1 MTSDYTFLNEGTRQQ
16 LEQWLVLA
24 LNGQTPLPRVSP
36 DEFPYLAIM
45 RVEGLLDKQTRRDL
59 YSVCQQL
66 VSEFVRTGKGRLV
79 GEFVRTEKESDEYLH
94 SLLNLAVKLQ
104 IRELAPSLAQLAQ
117 KPELFGHLAVPVQR
131 LVLTTLV
138 EFRTQPPAFWQS
150 ILPLN
155 PDAFAGVVF
164 SGVFSRS
171 PKQAMT
177 VLQHLPTRTPVVA
190 AASGRLRRWIET
202 LEPTDRRAAEA
213 ELRQLL
219 PSCNEV
225 VREMFGKWVPGEISA
240 KPVPQTQRQNN
251 AHRAIGLLK
260 ILTKPMNTEL
270 KPSNSRLAAAAA

>member
-1 MTSDYTFLNEGTRQQ
+1 MTSDYAFLNEGTRQQ
-16 LEQWLVLA
+16 LEQWLVRA
-24 LNGQTPLPRVSP
+24 LSGQTPLPRVSP

-59 YSVCQQL
+59 YSACQQL
-66 VSEFVRTGKGRLV
+66 VSEFVRTGKGS
-79 GEFVRTEKESDEYLH
+79 EEYLH

-104 IRELAPSLAQLAQ
+104 ILELAPSLAQLAQ

-190 AASGRLRRWIET
+190 AASGRLRRWIDT
-202 LEPTDRRAAEA
+202 LEPTERRAAEA

-225 VREMFGKWVPGEISA
+225 VREMFGKWVPGAISA
-240 KPVPQTQRQNN
+240 NPVPQTQRQTK
-251 AHRAIGLLK
+251 AQHAVSLLSK
-260 ILTKPMNTEL
+260 VIKQINPPLQT
-270 KPSNSRLAAAAA
+270 SCSRLAEAP

>member
-1 MTSDYTFLNEGTRQQ
+1 MTSDYAFLNEGTRQQ
-16 LEQWLVLA
+16 LEQWLVRA
-24 LNGQTPLPRVSP
+24 LSGQTPLPRVSP

-59 YSVCQQL
+59 YSACQQL
-66 VSEFVRTGKGRLV
+66 VSEFVRTGKGN
-79 GEFVRTEKESDEYLH
+79 EEYLH

-104 IRELAPSLAQLAQ
+104 ILELAPSLAQLAQ
-117 KPELFGHLAVPVQR
+117 KPELFRHLAVPVQR

-171 PKQAMT
+171 PQQAMT

-190 AASGRLRRWIET
+190 AASGRLRRWIDT

-225 VREMFGKWVPGEISA
+225 VREMFRKWVPGEISA
-240 KPVPQTQRQNN
+240 KPVPQTQRQTK
-251 AHRAIGLLK
+251 AQRAVGLLK